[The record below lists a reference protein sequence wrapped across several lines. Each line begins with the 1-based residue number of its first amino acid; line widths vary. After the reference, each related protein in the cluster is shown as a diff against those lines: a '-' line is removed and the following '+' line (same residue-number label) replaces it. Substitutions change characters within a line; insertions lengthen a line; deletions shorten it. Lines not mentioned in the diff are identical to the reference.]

1 MNANGSTKE
10 KTDSGSRMEWKQR
23 LRMAQEGS
31 KEIRDELME
40 ENMGLVYLVLKR
52 FGNRGHDMEE
62 LFQIGAIG
70 LMKAIERF
78 DLERNLAFS
87 TYAVPMITGEIK
99 RFLRDDGMI
108 HVSRQLKENARKI
121 AIIREELKK
130 TMNHEPTLKELEH
143 ATQLSSE
150 EIMLAMGAMAE
161 VDSISRP
168 LTAGTGHE
176 EGSGLTILDQL
187 EDHRETE
194 DRIIDRIA
202 VRQLLDKLDE
212 RERQLVELRYM
223 EGKTQ
228 AQVAGILGMNQ
239 VAVSRLEKKIL
250 LHLRQE
256 LTYNENNF

>member
-1 MNANGSTKE
+1 
-10 KTDSGSRMEWKQR
+10 
-23 LRMAQEGS
+23 
-31 KEIRDELME
+31 
-40 ENMGLVYLVLKR
+40 
-52 FGNRGHDMEE
+52 
-62 LFQIGAIG
+62 
-70 LMKAIERF
+70 MKAIERF

-121 AIIREELKK
+121 AIIREELTK
-130 TMNHEPTLKELEH
+130 TMNHEPTLEELEH

-150 EIMLAMGAMAE
+150 EIVLAMGAMAE

-168 LTAGTGHE
+168 LTTGAGHE
-176 EGSGLTILDQL
+176 EGMGLTVLDQL

-212 RERQLVELRYM
+212 KERQLVELRYM

-228 AQVAGILGMNQ
+228 AQTAVILGMNQ

-250 LHLRQE
+250 LYFRQE
-256 LTYNENNF
+256 LTYNERYF

>member
-1 MNANGSTKE
+1 MKSEGFTKE
-10 KTDSGSRMEWKQR
+10 KTASEDQLEWKQR

-31 KEIRDELME
+31 KEIRDKLME

-108 HVSRQLKENARKI
+108 HVSRQLKEHARKI
-121 AIIREELKK
+121 AMIREELKK

-168 LTAGTGHE
+168 LAVGAGHE
-176 EGSGLTILDQL
+176 EGTGLTILDQL

-202 VRQLLDKLDE
+202 VRQLLETLAE

-256 LTYNENNF
+256 LTYNERDF